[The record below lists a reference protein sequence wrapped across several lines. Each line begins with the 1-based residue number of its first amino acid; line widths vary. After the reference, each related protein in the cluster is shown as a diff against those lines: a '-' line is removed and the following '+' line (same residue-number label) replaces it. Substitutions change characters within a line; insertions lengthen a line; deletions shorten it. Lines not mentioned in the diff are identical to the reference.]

1 MQEFIHHFTGQC
13 GESHPNLFT
22 LLAITS
28 IIYAVQK
35 IRKIRSIR
43 HKRQERT
50 IQKSNVC

>member
-22 LLAITS
+22 LLALTS

-35 IRKIRSIR
+35 IRSIR
-43 HKRQERT
+43 HQCKKGKIHQP
-50 IQKSNVC
+50 NVCQR

>member
-28 IIYAVQK
+28 IIYAIQ
-35 IRKIRSIR
+35 KIRSIR
-43 HKRQERT
+43 HQRKERT
-50 IQKSNVC
+50 IQEPNVCQR